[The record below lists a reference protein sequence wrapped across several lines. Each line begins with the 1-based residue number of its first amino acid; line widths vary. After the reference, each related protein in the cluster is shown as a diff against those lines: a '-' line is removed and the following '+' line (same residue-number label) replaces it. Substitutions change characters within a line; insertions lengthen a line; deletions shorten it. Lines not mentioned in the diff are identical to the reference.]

1 MVASYLQQAV
11 CVRRKNKIEKPPAK
25 VRPTLNTPRNPQQP
39 ATEATSRRRATKH
52 VPRVSPY
59 SPASIDPGF
68 CGNRPRTAL
77 AVSKNDECYTYTN
90 RQTGRQTKQIM
101 ATCTNPGMK
110 RLFCLNAK
118 KGLGRFAFSALLRY
132 NPTADPHPRT

>member
-1 MVASYLQQAV
+1 MAV
-11 CVRRKNKIEKPPAK
+11 CVRRKKNEKKGRKNRAPPK
-25 VRPTLNTPRNPQQP
+25 THHETHISP
-39 ATEATSRRRATKH
+39 ATATTSRQRATKR
-52 VPRVSPY
+52 VQRVSPY